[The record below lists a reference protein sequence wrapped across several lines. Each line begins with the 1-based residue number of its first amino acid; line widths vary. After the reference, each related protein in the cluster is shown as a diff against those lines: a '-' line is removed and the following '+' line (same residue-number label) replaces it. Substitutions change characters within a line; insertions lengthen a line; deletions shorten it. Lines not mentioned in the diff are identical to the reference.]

1 VSFRVEVRHSAEKEL
16 GRLSAQAQQRIAVA
30 LSGLAEQPLPPNV
43 KKLKGSDG
51 YRIRIGDYRILY
63 TLNTEK
69 KEISVFAIGH
79 RREIY
84 R

>member
-16 GRLSAQAQQRIAVA
+16 GRLSTQTQQRIAIGL
-30 LSGLAEQPLPPNV
+30 LSLAEQPLPSNV

-63 TLNTEK
+63 TIDMQ
-69 KEISVFAIGH
+69 KEEVFVFAIGH
-79 RREIY
+79 RKEIY

>member
-1 VSFRVEVRHSAEKEL
+1 MSFRVAVRHSAEKEL

-30 LSGLAEQPLPPNV
+30 LLGLAEQPLPLNV

-51 YRIRIGDYRILY
+51 YRIGIGDYRVLY
-63 TLNTEK
+63 TIDLEGA
-69 KEISVFAIGH
+69 EISVFAIGH
-79 RREIY
+79 RREVY

>member
-16 GRLSAQAQQRIAVA
+16 GRLPAQAQQRIAV
-30 LSGLAEQPLPPNV
+30 GLLGLTEQPLPPNV

-51 YRIRIGDYRILY
+51 YRIRIGDYRVLY
-63 TLNTEK
+63 TIDTEK
-69 KEISVFAIGH
+69 REVSVFAIGH
-79 RREIY
+79 RKDVY